1 MNVER
6 FVFILTANLGVAAL
20 TACQGGGIAPT
31 VSPASQVPTARI
43 VDRAASGDLYVANG
57 KSNSVTV
64 YGSDTNLKYRIKLKG
79 APRVLT
85 LDTSGNIYVA
95 DSGGASGEVVE
106 YGADSRKVLRT
117 ITDGI
122 NRPFSLA
129 FDASGNLYVAN
140 HLSRGQ
146 KGSVTVYP
154 PTGTTMLR
162 EITDGVSRPISVT
175 FDKNS
180 NLYVLNSG
188 TTNVTV
194 YALGASTPKE
204 TISDKIEHPLTM
216 AYGND
221 RLFVG
226 NNPKPVNVYTHDAKL
241 AKQISKDVLK
251 PAALTIGSGN
261 LFVANSEAG
270 TVTAYNAQTGKHLRT
285 ISKGTASPTSLALD
299 HSGFVYVGNPP
310 ANNVTVY
317 APASGGVVRTYSTDI
332 SDPVSLAVGPR

>member
-1 MNVER
+1 MNIARV
-6 FVFILTANLGVAAL
+6 VFILTATLGVAAL
-20 TACQGGGIAPT
+20 TACQAGIAPT
-31 VSPASQVPTARI
+31 LSPASQTQSSHIAG
-43 VDRAASGDLYVANG
+43 RAAGGDLYVANG
-57 KSNSVTV
+57 KSKAITV
-64 YGSDTNLKYRIKLKG
+64 YGSDTNLKYKIKLKG
-79 APRVLT
+79 EPRVVT
-85 LDTSGNIYVA
+85 LDASGNIYVA

-106 YGADSRKVLRT
+106 YDPNTQTVQRT

-122 NRPFSLA
+122 HRPFSLA

-175 FDKNS
+175 FDKNG

-194 YALGASTPKE
+194 YAPGASTPKQ

-241 AKQISKDVLK
+241 AKQIGKDVLK
-251 PAALTIGSGN
+251 PAALAIGSGN

-270 TVTAYNAQTGKHLRT
+270 TVTVYNAQTGKHLRT

-299 HSGFVYVGNPP
+299 PDGFVYVGNPP
-310 ANNVTVY
+310 ANDVTVY
-317 APASGGVVRTYSTDI
+317 APGGGGIVRTYSTDI
-332 SDPVSLAVGPR
+332 NDPVSLAVGPG